1 MAIALVAEQPP
12 PPRPLSPRGRG
23 EVETGSTCPSP
34 PWGRGR
40 TAAGVLFSR
49 GGPGEGAVGLRPSV
63 RSSHRAAESVGQR
76 PRDVQHLLEKPGDSA
91 TLFVV

>member
-49 GGPGEGAVGLRPSV
+49 GGPGEGVSIREWDGYK
-63 RSSHRAAESVGQR
+63 SSHGIYDANANKAGRSRQ
-76 PRDVQHLLEKPGDSA
+76 D
-91 TLFVV
+91 